1 MSASFRVLSL
11 AVIACLGCHP
21 DRGSAAPI
29 DQPEDPESPPTQFP
43 MSEHFVQSEQIRNAL
58 IHGELEDAREPA
70 QWLIDNLVTEDVPVR
85 WRPHVPDVRR
95 AAELIVEAQ
104 SIAEAAAGAG
114 RMAHECGEC
123 HEAIGVAVAPTERPT
138 PLEDD
143 TTFAQMDR
151 HAWAAE
157 RMWDGL
163 IGPHDDIW
171 VEGATLMRDAP
182 LHPSVAPEPIT
193 SLGAQVHTL
202 AEAAIELP
210 ADDRAEQ
217 YGKIITTCA
226 GCHAQLESAAPSPSP
241 E

>member
-11 AVIACLGCHP
+11 AMLACLGCRT
-21 DRGSAAPI
+21 DQGSAAPI
-29 DQPEDPESPPTQFP
+29 DQPEDPESPPSQFP

-58 IHGELEDAREPA
+58 ILGELDDAREPA
-70 QWLIDNLVTEDVPVR
+70 QWLIDNLITEDVPVR
-85 WRPHVPDVRR
+85 WRPHVPDVRK
-95 AAELIVEAQ
+95 AAELVVEAQ
-104 SIAEAAAGAG
+104 SIAQAAAAAGL
-114 RMAHECGEC
+114 MAHECGEC
-123 HEAIGVAVAPTERPT
+123 HDAIGVDVTPAERPT
-138 PLEDD
+138 PLKDD

-163 IGPHDDIW
+163 IAPRDDVW
-171 VEGATLMRDAP
+171 VEGATMMRDAP

-202 AEAAIELP
+202 AEAAIDLP
-210 ADDRAEQ
+210 AADRAEQ

-226 GCHAQLESAAPSPSP
+226 GCHTQLEASASTPNA